1 MISLIQT
8 FWKAYVLFPLASIV
22 NSFQNEIILDERC
35 MKLRQQSQGEF
46 KLTSMIIIILFGA

>member
-8 FWKAYVLFPLASIV
+8 FWKAYILFPLASIV

-46 KLTSMIIIILFGA
+46 KLASMIIIVLFGA